1 MLPGRGAGVEQLLEP
16 TFPEDPLMRRIPAC
30 VLLFAVAL
38 LARPAWAA
46 DEARAVKTGG
56 NFEVEVH
63 KDIPYVEKDAN
74 ERQKVD
80 VYSPKGAKDCP
91 VLFFIHGGAWKAG
104 SRSQFDKIGR
114 TYAKNGVV
122 FVSTGYRLSPKVQHP
137 AHIEDVAKGF
147 AWTVA
152 NIDKYGGNKDAIF
165 VSGHSAGGHLCALLA
180 TDEDYLKAEKLS
192 LANIK
197 GAIPVSGVYVIST
210 RMKDVFGEDAE
221 VCKKASPKNH
231 VREGLPPF
239 LVLYAEKDLADLGKQ
254 AEAFAPALK
263 EQKVDVTLLMQK
275 DRDHGSVMMK
285 QAAEDDPATQA
296 VLEFI
301 AKHSNLKLTTKEAK

>member
-1 MLPGRGAGVEQLLEP
+1 
-16 TFPEDPLMRRIPAC
+16 
-30 VLLFAVAL
+30 LFAVAL

-46 DEARAVKTGG
+46 DEAKVVKTGG

-63 KDIPYVEKDAN
+63 KDIAYVEKDAD
-74 ERQKVD
+74 ERQKLD

-91 VLFFIHGGAWKAG
+91 VLFFIHGGAWRAG
-104 SRSQFDKIGR
+104 SRSGFDKIGR

-137 AHIEDVAKGF
+137 AHIQDVAKGF

-152 NIDKYGGNKDAIF
+152 NIEKYGGNKDAIF
-165 VSGHSAGGHLCALLA
+165 VSGHSAGGHLAALLA
-180 TDEDYLKAEKLS
+180 TDDDYLKAEKLS
-192 LANIK
+192 LKNIK
-197 GAIPVSGVYVIST
+197 GVIPVSGVYVIVVST
-210 RMKDVFGEDAE
+210 RMKDVFGEDAD
-221 VCKKASPKNH
+221 VCKKASPQNH
-231 VREGLPPF
+231 VSEGLPPF
-239 LVLYAEKDLADLGKQ
+239 LVLYAEKDLGNLAKQ

-263 EQKVDVTLLMQK
+263 EKKVEATLLMQK

-301 AKHSNLKLTTKEAK
+301 AKHSNLKLTPKESK

>member
-1 MLPGRGAGVEQLLEP
+1 
-16 TFPEDPLMRRIPAC
+16 MRRIPVC
-30 VLLFAVAL
+30 VPLLAAAL

-46 DEARAVKTGG
+46 DEPKAPKTGG

-63 KDIPYVEKDAN
+63 KDIAYVEGKDAD
-74 ERQKVD
+74 ERQKLD
-80 VYSPKGAKDCP
+80 LYLPKGAKDYP
-91 VLFFIHGGAWKAG
+91 TLFFIHGGGWTQG
-104 SRSQFDKIGR
+104 SRSGFDKIGR
-114 TYAKNGVV
+114 TYAKNGVA

-137 AHIEDVAKGF
+137 AHIQDVAKGF

-152 NIDKYGGNKDAIF
+152 NIAKYGGNPEQIF

-192 LANIK
+192 LKNIK
-197 GAIPVSGVYVIST
+197 GVIPVSGVFVVST
-210 RMKDVFGEDAE
+210 RQKNVFGEDAE
-221 VCKKASPKNH
+221 VAKKASPQNH

-239 LVLYAEKDLADLGKQ
+239 LILYADSELGNLGKQ

-263 EQKVDVTLLMQK
+263 EKKVEATILVGK
-275 DRDHGSVMMK
+275 DRNHGTIMMK
-285 QAAEDDPATQA
+285 MSDEADPATQA

-301 AKHSNLKLTTKEAK
+301 AKHSNLKLTAKEAKESK